1 MTLTRMTSAVLMAA
15 MSSRGSSRSP
25 IDIMADCIAIDRA
38 CQHLN
43 IGLTEEVE
51 QFVAGCIRTRDRVL
65 TKQAAEDLVLLCVD
79 YHAKR
84 SAEKN

>member
-1 MTLTRMTSAVLMAA
+1 MTVTRMTSAVLMAA
-15 MSSRGSSRSP
+15 MASRGSSRP
-25 IDIMADCIAIDRA
+25 VLDIAADCIQIARTCDR
-38 CQHLN
+38 LG

-51 QFVAGCIRTRDRVL
+51 QFMAGCLRTRDRVL
-65 TKQAAEDLVLLCVD
+65 TREATEDLILLCVD

>member
-15 MSSRGSSRSP
+15 MASRGSSRSTW
-25 IDIMADCIAIDRA
+25 DITVDCLMVSKACDR
-38 CQHLN
+38 LG

-51 QFVAGCIRTRDRVL
+51 QFVAGCLRTRDRIL
-65 TKQAAEDLVLLCVD
+65 TREAAEDLILLCVD